1 MVETIFSAPL
11 FSEVIFPFLL
21 VFVLV
26 FAILDK
32 TKILGEGKRQIN
44 AIISLVIALIF
55 VSFAKAV
62 GIVVNLM
69 PFLAVVLVIIL
80 VFYLMMGFIWNE
92 EKGFSVPK
100 GVKIAGAI
108 IVFVALVIAVLIVT
122 GFWDKV
128 LGLFTSGGAT
138 VSTIVMIII
147 IAAALAIV
155 LWGGGKK
162 SP

>member
-1 MVETIFSAPL
+1 MIDTIFSAPL
-11 FSEVIFPFLL
+11 FSEIIFPFLL

-55 VSFAKAV
+55 VSFARAV
-62 GIVVNLM
+62 HITVTLM

-92 EKGFSVPK
+92 KEGFTVPK

-108 IVFVALVIAVLIVT
+108 IVFIALIVAVLIAT
-122 GFWDKV
+122 DYWDKV
-128 LGLFTSGGAT
+128 LELLTGGSAT

-147 IAAALAIV
+147 IAAALAVV

-162 SP
+162 T

>member
-1 MVETIFSAPL
+1 MVDTIFSAPL
-11 FSEVIFPFLL
+11 FSEIIFPFLL

-92 EKGFSVPK
+92 RDGFNVPK
-100 GVKIAGAI
+100 GVKIAGGI
-108 IVFVALVIAVLIVT
+108 IVFLALIIAVLVVT
-122 GFWDKV
+122 DYWGKI
-128 LGLFTSGGAT
+128 LGLFNSGGAT
-138 VSTIVMIII
+138 VSTIVMVIII
-147 IAAALAIV
+147 GAALAVV
-155 LWGGGKK
+155 LWGNGKK
-162 SP
+162 T